1 MIAAMMLA
9 AFQAATPAPPAAPPP
24 AAKERTIVREII
36 VNDRPADKP
45 ASGERVTDGSSS
57 VIRVTVDESK
67 PIRVVP
73 CGDKG
78 DYCTLDDQQ
87 AKAETKTGS
96 RPDRREIRV
105 VRTAGSV
112 DSVSLS
118 AFSCAN
124 GAKVESES
132 LDKDG
137 KKSRIMICAMG
148 DTNVAKAQ
156 QLRDAAKRIEGDT
169 DLSPET
175 RTRITL
181 AINEAIA
188 KLPVNE

>member
-9 AFQAATPAPPAAPPP
+9 ALQVATPAPPAAV
-24 AAKERTIVREII
+24 KERTVVREVII
-36 VNDRPADKP
+36 DRSVDGS
-45 ASGERVTDGSSS
+45 ASGERISPGTSSA
-57 VIRVTVDESK
+57 IRATVDESK
-67 PIRVVP
+67 AIRAVP

-78 DYCTLDDQQ
+78 DYCTVDDQH
-87 AKAETKTGS
+87 AKADTKTDTE
-96 RPDRREIRV
+96 PKRRKIRV
-105 VRTAGSV
+105 IRTAGSV
-112 DSVSLS
+112 DNISVS

-124 GAKVESES
+124 GTKVESET

-137 KKSRIMICAMG
+137 KKSRVMICAMG

-169 DLSPET
+169 NLSPEA
-175 RTRITL
+175 RNRIVL

-188 KLPVNE
+188 RLPVNE

>member
-9 AFQAATPAPPAAPPP
+9 AFQAATPAAPAAPPS
-24 AAKERTIVREII
+24 AAKERTIVREM
-36 VNDRPADKP
+36 VVERPADKL
-45 ASGERVTDGSSS
+45 ASGKRVADETSS
-57 VIRVTVDESK
+57 VIRVTVDDSK

-78 DYCTLDDQQ
+78 VYCAVDDQH

-96 RPDRREIRV
+96 GPERREIRV

-112 DSVSLS
+112 DDVSVS

-132 LDKDG
+132 LDNDG
-137 KKSRIMICAMG
+137 KKSRVMICAMG

-169 DLSPET
+169 NLSPDA
-175 RTRITL
+175 RTRIVL